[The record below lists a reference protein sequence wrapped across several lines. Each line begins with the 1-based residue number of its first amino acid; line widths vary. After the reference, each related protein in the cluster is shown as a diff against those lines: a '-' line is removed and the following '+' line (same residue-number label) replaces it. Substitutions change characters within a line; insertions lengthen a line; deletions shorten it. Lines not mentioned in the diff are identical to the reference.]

1 MGKIVEVK
9 FNVIVED
16 DFVEE
21 FEKIVDHKIDCFLN
35 LSEFPEIGSV
45 YYARTKVLGDN
56 NVGNV
61 LASVNEKEEEPE
73 DKKISYKEEDKNL
86 NSEIIKDINKVF
98 GGFGSIENTNITLDN
113 IGNEKYT
120 ICFIRN
126 TVKNKDTFDKISK
139 KFTEVINKEK
149 LFFNTYVSLDSDRY
163 GIIIYN
169 TSGVSWLSPSSIGNS
184 YSIAGLERIL
194 KEVAKEFGDVEYIIE
209 VDNTRAYTNSKRV

>member
-1 MGKIVEVK
+1 MGKIIEVK
-9 FNVIVED
+9 FNAIVED

-21 FEKIVDHKIDCFLN
+21 FEKIVDHKLDCFLN

-61 LASVNEKEEEPE
+61 LASVNEKEEESE
-73 DKKISYKEEDKNL
+73 DKKISYKEESKEPKSEVMEDITNL
-86 NSEIIKDINKVF
+86 F
-98 GGFGSIENTNITLDN
+98 GGYGHIENTNITLDN

-126 TVKNKDTFDKISK
+126 TVKNKDTFDKIAK
-139 KFTEVINKEK
+139 KFTEVVNKEK

-169 TSGVSWLSPSSIGNS
+169 TSGVSWLSPSLIGNRDI
-184 YSIAGLERIL
+184 IAGLERIL
-194 KEVAKEFGDVEYIIE
+194 KEVTRKFGDVEYIIE
-209 VDNTRAYTNSKRV
+209 VDNTRAYTNSKKV

>member
-9 FNVIVED
+9 FNAIVED

-21 FEKIVDHKIDCFLN
+21 FEKIVDHKLDCFLN

-56 NVGNV
+56 NVGEV
-61 LASVNEKEEEPE
+61 LASLNDKEEEPE
-73 DKKISYKEEDKNL
+73 DKKISYKEENKEPK
-86 NSEIIKDINKVF
+86 SEVMKDISKLF
-98 GGFGSIENTNITLDN
+98 GGYGHTENTNITLDN

-126 TVKNKDTFDKISK
+126 TIKNKDTFDKIAK
-139 KFTEVINKEK
+139 KFTEVITKEK
-149 LFFNTYVSLDSDRY
+149 LFFDAYVSSDHDRY

-169 TSGVSWLSPSSIGNS
+169 TSGVSWLSPSLIGNR

-194 KEVAKEFGDVEYIIE
+194 KEITREFGDVEYIIE

>member
-9 FNVIVED
+9 FNAIVED

-21 FEKIVDHKIDCFLN
+21 FEKIVDHKLDSFLN
-35 LSEFPEIGSV
+35 LSEFPEIGSI

-56 NVGNV
+56 TVGEV
-61 LASVNEKEEEPE
+61 LASYNEKEEEPE
-73 DKKISYKEEDKNL
+73 DKKISYKEENKESK
-86 NSEIIKDINKVF
+86 SEIIEDINKVF
-98 GGFGSIENTNITLDN
+98 GGFGNIENTNITLDN

-126 TVKNKDTFDKISK
+126 TVKNKDIFYKIAA
-139 KFTEVINKEK
+139 KFTEAINKEK
-149 LFFNTYVSLDSDRY
+149 LFFDACVSSDSDRY

-194 KEVAKEFGDVEYIIE
+194 KEVTKEFGDVEYIIE
-209 VDNTRAYTNSKRV
+209 VDNTRAYTNSKKV